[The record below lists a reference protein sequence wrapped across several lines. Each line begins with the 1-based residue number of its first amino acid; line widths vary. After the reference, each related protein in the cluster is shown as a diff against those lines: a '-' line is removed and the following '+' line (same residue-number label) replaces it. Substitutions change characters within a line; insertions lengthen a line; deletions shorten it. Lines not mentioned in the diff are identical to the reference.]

1 MTKNIKLDKIH
12 KIYEEALMTQK
23 KRESIIEEFM
33 KLYKDNIKTVPYTSF
48 EEMLDYLNGNSVRI
62 NSVTYKIKKVITDEM
77 YDVMVDLCSSFEI
90 CID

>member
-1 MTKNIKLDKIH
+1 MTKNIKWDKNH

-48 EEMLDYLNGNSVRI
+48 VEILDYLNGNPVRI
-62 NSVTYKIKKVITDEM
+62 NSETYQITKLITDEM
-77 YDVMVDLCSSFEI
+77 YDAMVELCSSFEMY
-90 CID
+90 ID